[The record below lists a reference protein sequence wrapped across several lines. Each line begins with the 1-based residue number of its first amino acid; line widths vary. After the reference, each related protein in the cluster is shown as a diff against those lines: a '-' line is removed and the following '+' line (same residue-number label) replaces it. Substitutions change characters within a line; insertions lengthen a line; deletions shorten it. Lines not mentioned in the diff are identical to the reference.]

1 MSAAVLSA
9 DHPVPFTDE
18 RVHCPDYLRP
28 VRSRSLCRGYPEV
41 VGYRQKQTP
50 GVCRFYVS
58 IGIYREFNHTQ
69 KLVTILFLCIFAV
82 QLQNCIKNM
91 KDQYIYRSISDEVKE
106 AFRYFSVITITG
118 PRQSGKTT
126 LIRNLFPQL
135 QWKKR

>member
-1 MSAAVLSA
+1 
-9 DHPVPFTDE
+9 
-18 RVHCPDYLRP
+18 
-28 VRSRSLCRGYPEV
+28 
-41 VGYRQKQTP
+41 
-50 GVCRFYVS
+50 
-58 IGIYREFNHTQ
+58 
-69 KLVTILFLCIFAV
+69 
-82 QLQNCIKNM
+82 M